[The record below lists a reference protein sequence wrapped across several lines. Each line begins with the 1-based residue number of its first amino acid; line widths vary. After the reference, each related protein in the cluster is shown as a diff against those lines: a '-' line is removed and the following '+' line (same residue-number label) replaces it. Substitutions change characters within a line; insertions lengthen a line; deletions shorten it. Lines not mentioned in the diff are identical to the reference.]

1 MFLLKYEPNTQIVD
15 FGTSVDLMSSGK
27 IDDAR
32 MFIAQTIED
41 SDPNKKLFAKNL
53 ESYLTHDPDFAEEAI
68 SMLELHNSQCSNDF
82 SEPDV
87 PVQNAPVQH
96 VSNISNIPNKQS
108 NDPIKDKL
116 ELAMAIQDVLKQQ
129 EVVHTHSQ
137 ILKDKVTK
145 FLNKELKKLFGEE
158 VQEEFSADETKAL
171 KILAKRILTGA
182 K

>member
-41 SDPNKKLFAKNL
+41 SDPNQKLFAKNL

-82 SEPDV
+82 SEPNV
-87 PVQNAPVQH
+87 PVQNTPVQH
-96 VSNISNIPNKQS
+96 VSNIPNKPS

-129 EVVHTHSQ
+129 EVVHTHSH

-158 VQEEFSADETKAL
+158 VQEEFSADETTAL